1 MKLIVGLGNPGPK
14 YERTRHNAGWR
25 AVRALHTLHIED
37 LDGWKR
43 KFDGELAEGR
53 IGGEKVALM
62 LPGTFMNASG
72 DAVIQAAQFWQ
83 VDPSD
88 VLLVYD
94 DLDIP
99 LGNIRIRAGGSAGGH
114 NGVKSVLER
123 LGTQDIPRV
132 RIGIGTERA
141 ALVPAEDYVL
151 ERFSPE
157 EETLLATAIDTAVKA
172 AEAVIKGGVEA
183 ASNLYGK

>member
-1 MKLIVGLGNPGPK
+1 MKLIVGLGNPGAK

-37 LDGWKR
+37 IDGWKT
-43 KFDGELAEGR
+43 KFGAEMAEGR
-53 IGGEKVALM
+53 LGGEKAALM
-62 LPGTFMNASG
+62 LPQTFMNASG
-72 DAVIQAAQFWQ
+72 DAVIQAVQFWQ
-83 VDPSD
+83 VAPAD

-99 LGNIRIRAGGSAGGH
+99 LGNIRIRANGSAGGH

-123 LGTQDIPRV
+123 LGTQDVPRV

-141 ALVPAEDYVL
+141 KVVPAEDYVL
-151 ERFSPE
+151 ERFSPD
-157 EETLLATAIDTAVKA
+157 EETELAKAIDAAVKA
-172 AEAVIKGGVEA
+172 VETVLAEGVEA

>member
-25 AVRALHTLHIED
+25 AVRALHTLHIEE
-37 LDGWKR
+37 LDGWKA
-43 KFDGELAEGR
+43 KFGAEMAEGR

-62 LPGTFMNASG
+62 LPQTFMNASG

-83 VDPSD
+83 TDPAD
-88 VLLVYD
+88 VILVYD

-123 LGTQDIPRV
+123 LGTQDIARV
-132 RIGIGTERA
+132 RIGIGTERSA
-141 ALVPAEDYVL
+141 IVPAEDYVL
-151 ERFSPE
+151 ERFSPD
-157 EETLLATAIDTAVKA
+157 EETALAGAIDAAVKA
-172 AEAVIKGGVEA
+172 VEAMVAEGVEA
-183 ASNLYGK
+183 ASNAYGK